1 VGVQAAAVQQLR
13 DDNTVLAE
21 PNPDPAAQAKAAAAG
36 GASVVSVVEEVEG
49 AALAA
54 ALGGVPEQGLPSGL
68 EGLAGRV
75 LQPGSGGAAAGV
87 VPGLRQLGIGLG
99 LSGTLQFMPQLLA
112 VLGVLAVFL
121 LWSLTRRRRRG
132 RAGRPAERATRALPA
147 AGGVAGVPW
156 RALAWRCSPA
166 GRAALVPGRPR
177 SGPERRRGVL
187 QWLVLRSPA
196 PDWLLAGVAVCHSGG
211 G

>member
-1 VGVQAAAVQQLR
+1 MGVQAAAVQQLR

-75 LQPGSGGAAAGV
+75 LQPGGGGAAAGV

-121 LWSLTRRRRRG
+121 LWSLTRRRR
-132 RAGRPAERATRALPA
+132 
-147 AGGVAGVPW
+147 AGGAG
-156 RALAWRCSPA
+156 A
-166 GRAALVPGRPR
+166 GTTPGRNGGAGAGAPADPL
-177 SGPERRRGVL
+177 SA
-187 QWLVLRSPA
+187 LRARFRP
-196 PDWLLAGVAVCHSGG
+196 LAE
-211 G
+211 